1 MTRRALLRTLLTTAA
16 LVAVGFAV
24 RDLTRQWGEL
34 AQQEVPWEFGPGYLA
49 AAFIAALATYLV
61 LIDSW
66 RRVLGGY
73 DHALPFPVAARIW
86 ILSNFGK
93 YLPGKLWIIAG
104 MAVMAREEGVRPAAA
119 VTSAV
124 IMQALALASG
134 AAVGAFAPGA
144 LASLGPWGGYGALA
158 VAVASFLGLGFLI
171 SRRALGTVQGLLPAG
186 APTLEPVRAPALGVG
201 LLGNLLAWLGYG
213 LATQW
218 LAAGLFAGA
227 DLPLL
232 VAAGAFAVSYLAG
245 LLALVVPGGIG
256 VRETIFTVLL
266 APYLGVRSAV
276 ALAVASRLLMTL
288 IELGLALPAALARRG
303 TPQEPPRTTGP

>member
-1 MTRRALLRTLLTTAA
+1 MSRRTLFRALLTTVA
-16 LVAVGFAV
+16 LVAVGLAV
-24 RDLTRQWGEL
+24 RDLVRQWGEL
-34 AQQEVPWEFGPGYLA
+34 GRQPVLWAIRPGYLVA
-49 AAFIAALATYLV
+49 AGLVALTTYLV

-66 RRVLGGY
+66 RRVLAGY
-73 DHALPFPVAARIW
+73 DHTLPFPAAARIW

-144 LASLGPWGGYGALA
+144 LSALGPWGGWAAAA
-158 VAVASFLGLGFLI
+158 VAVASFLGLAFLL
-171 SRRALGTVQGLLPAG
+171 SSRALRLVQGLLPSG
-186 APTLEPVRAPALGVG
+186 APTLEAVKGRALAIG
-201 LLGNLLAWLGYG
+201 LIGNILAWLGYG
-213 LATQW
+213 LATRW
-218 LAAGLFAGA
+218 LAAGLFTGS

-232 VAAGAFAVSYLAG
+232 AASGAFAVSYLAG

-256 VRETIFTVLL
+256 VRETIFVVLL
-266 APYLGVRSAV
+266 RPFTGLPAAI
-276 ALAVASRLLMTL
+276 ALAIASRLLMTL
-288 IELGLALPAALARRG
+288 VELLLALPAALKHRQSG
-303 TPQEPPRTTGP
+303 GPMTPTIPR